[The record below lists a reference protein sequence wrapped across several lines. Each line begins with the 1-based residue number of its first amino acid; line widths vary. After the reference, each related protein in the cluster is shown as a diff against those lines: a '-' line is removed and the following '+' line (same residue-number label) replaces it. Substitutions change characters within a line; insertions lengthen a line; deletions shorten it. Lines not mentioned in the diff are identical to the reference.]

1 MTRDSNSKIH
11 PPLASGA
18 LAVLSVLTA
27 ALHILVNRFSP
38 YGFQRDEFL
47 YMAMGRH
54 LQLWRMDFPPFIAM
68 LAQVERLVF
77 GDSMIAIRMAPAI
90 TAGLLVFLAGL
101 IARELGGRTFAQLFA
116 AIAVVTSPLFLRTG
130 DLFQPVILDQL
141 WWTLALYSLAK
152 LGAGAPTDD
161 TLSAE
166 PRWWIVLGVACG
178 LGLLTKFS
186 LLFFGAALVVA
197 FIVSPQRRVLLT
209 AWPWMAAVIAFVI
222 GSPSIVGQVLLGYP
236 VISQMKTLQQSQLT
250 HVSAWSFIGGQFYL
264 GAAVLL
270 ALAGVLYLVLAPRMR
285 AFRPVGWTCMGAFVL
300 LLALHGKSYY
310 IGPIYPTLFAAG
322 AVAFER
328 WTERQSATVTFSVR
342 TTAIL
347 VLAAYAAVGAPLE
360 LPIFSK
366 ETTAAFASRSKMSG
380 ATRTNQGVALK
391 LPQDYADMLGWPEL
405 AAAVAHAYD
414 SLPPEKRAQAVLGA
428 DNYGEAGAL
437 EYYGPRLGLPRVVS
451 SAGSYWF
458 FGPGEKPGTV
468 LVSLGVTKEDL
479 ERWYGTVTPA
489 GRVINTWGVPEES
502 DVPIY
507 VAENPRTTL
516 QAIWP
521 SLAGE
526 N

>member
-1 MTRDSNSKIH
+1 MTSSE
-11 PPLASGA
+11 PPTTRHTIAWRPLTILGGLVA
-18 LAVLSVLTA
+18 L
-27 ALHILVNRFSP
+27 LHVLVNRFSP

-54 LQLWRMDFPPFIAM
+54 LRLWRMDFPPFIAM
-68 LAQVERLVF
+68 ISQAERFLF
-77 GDSMIAIRMAPAI
+77 GDSMIAIRLAPAL
-90 TAGLLVFLAGL
+90 AAALLVVLAGL
-101 IARELGGRTFAQLFA
+101 IARELGGGTFAQLFA
-116 AIAVVTSPLFLRTG
+116 AIAVVASPLFLRAA

-141 WWTLALYSLAK
+141 WWTLALYALVK
-152 LGAGAPTDD
+152 LGASAPSDEV
-161 TLSAE
+161 LSTA

-197 FIVSPQRRVLLT
+197 ILISPQRRVILT
-209 AWPWMAAVIAFVI
+209 PWPWISAVIAFVI

-236 VISQMKTLQQSQLT
+236 VIAQMKTLQHSQLE
-250 HVSAWSFIGGQFYL
+250 HVSAWSFVAGQFYL
-264 GAAVLL
+264 GAGVLL
-270 ALAGVLYLVLAPRMR
+270 ALAGALYLVIADRMR
-285 AFRPVGWTCMGAFVL
+285 PFRAVGWTCIGAFL
-300 LLALHGKSYY
+300 LLLVLHGKSYY

-328 WTERQSATVTFSVR
+328 WTREWSSRAAALVR
-342 TTAIL
+342 GLAVVVL
-347 VLAAYAAVGAPLE
+347 VVYGALAAPLE

-366 ETTAAFASRSKMSG
+366 ETTAAFASRSGMSG

-414 SLPPEKRAQAVLGA
+414 SLPPEKRAQTVLIGE
-428 DNYGEAGAL
+428 NYGEAGAL
-437 EYYGPRLGLPRVVS
+437 EYYGPKLGLPRVVS
-451 SAGSYWF
+451 AAGSYWF
-458 FGPGEKPGTV
+458 FGPGEKPGNVVVT
-468 LVSLGVTKEDL
+468 LGVTREDL
-479 ERWYGTVTPA
+479 EKFFDTVTPA

-502 DVPIY
+502 DVSIY
-507 VAENPRTTL
+507 VAENPRATL

-521 SLAGE
+521 SLAGQ

>member
-1 MTRDSNSKIH
+1 MTTPRTTTSH
-11 PPLASGA
+11 PPLAARS
-18 LAVLSVLTA
+18 LA
-27 ALHILVNRFSP
+27 ALSAFTFALHMLVNRFSP

-68 LAQVERLVF
+68 LSEAERFLF
-77 GDSMIAIRMAPAI
+77 GDSMIAIRLTPALA
-90 TAGLLVFLAGL
+90 AGVLVFLAGL
-101 IARELGGRTFAQLFA
+101 IARELGGRAFAQLFA

-141 WWTLALYSLAK
+141 WWTLALYALAK
-152 LGAGAPTDD
+152 LGTSAPADD
-161 TLSAE
+161 QLSTA
-166 PRWWIVLGVACG
+166 PRWWIVLGIACG

-186 LLFFGAALVVA
+186 LLFFGAALVA
-197 FIVSPQRRVLLT
+197 AILISPQRRVILT
-209 AWPWMAAVIAFVI
+209 PWPWLSAVIAFVI

-236 VISQMKTLQQSQLT
+236 VIAQMKALQHSQLE
-250 HVSAWSFIGGQFYL
+250 HVSAWSFVGGQLYL

-270 ALAGVLYLVLAPRMR
+270 ALAGALYLVVARRTRPYR
-285 AFRPVGWTCMGAFVL
+285 AVGWTCIGAFVL
-300 LLALHGKSYY
+300 LLVLHGKSYY

-328 WTERQSATVTFSVR
+328 WTERGPSRAMPLVR
-342 TTAIL
+342 ALAIAVL
-347 VLAAYAAVGAPLE
+347 VAYAALAAPLE

-366 ETTAAFASRSKMSG
+366 EMTAAFASKSKMTG
-380 ATRTNQGVALK
+380 ATKTNQGVVLK
-391 LPQDYADMLGWPEL
+391 LPQDYSDMLGWPEL

-414 SLPPEKRAQAVLGA
+414 SLPPEKRAQVVLIA
-428 DNYGEAGAL
+428 ENYGEAGAL

-451 SAGSYWF
+451 AAGSYWF

-468 LVSLGVTKEDL
+468 AVTLGVSKEDL
-479 ERWYGTVTPA
+479 EKFFRTVTLA

-502 DVPIY
+502 DVSIY
-507 VAENPRTTL
+507 VAENPRATL

-521 SLAGE
+521 SLAGR